1 MTIWRGTTYNP
12 IIDEW
17 ENPLSHIFHVHYYQS
32 GMAKDKSFLFVDLHF
47 PDYWWISP
55 YFQVMATCISHSV
68 HYLYALTI
76 SLLWY
81 SFPYCDTHFFFLLA
95 YACLAYILNS
105 YLSPSKYIE
114 VFFQSVLVFY
124 SCFWCLITSLSW
136 SFIAFEFCVML
147 REPQRWKKKHFPQ
160 YSFSIYTVFSSLVI

>member
-1 MTIWRGTTYNP
+1 MTIWRGMTYNP

-32 GMAKDKSFLFVDLHF
+32 GIVKDKSFLFVDLHF
-47 PDYWWISP
+47 PDYWWIST

-81 SFPYCDTHFFFLLA
+81 SSFFLIGL
-95 YACLAYILNS
+95 YMLGIYSQLPFTFQIYWNFLPVCTCILLLLLMS
-105 YLSPSKYIE
+105 YNLFI
-114 VFFQSVLVFY
+114 LVFY
-124 SCFWCLITSLSW
+124 CFWILCD
-136 SFIAFEFCVML
+136 A
-147 REPQRWKKKHFPQ
+147 
-160 YSFSIYTVFSSLVI
+160 